1 MAAPT
6 TADYENYIEAVTGYV
21 ATDDDDV
28 LIKYI
33 AENETQHILN
43 DTAQDVMPEELVP
56 VLRDYVVGRFIQ
68 IRKAD
73 IIGSDG
79 LAVFKSLSEGDVSVT
94 FGGSTAEARLDELI
108 ATLTKERDLKC
119 FRKFRW

>member
-43 DTAQDVMPEELVP
+43 NTAQDVMPEELVP

-79 LAVFKSLSEGDVSVT
+79 LAVVKSLSEGDVSVI

>member
-6 TADYENYIEAVTGYV
+6 TADYENYIESVTGYV
-21 ATDDDDV
+21 ATDDDDI

-33 AENETQHILN
+33 AASETQHIMN
-43 DTAQDVMPEELVP
+43 ETAQDVMPEDLYN
-56 VLRDYVVGRFIQ
+56 VLRDFVVGRFIQ
-68 IRKAD
+68 IRKAA
-73 IIGSDG
+73 IIGDDN
-79 LAVFKSLSEGDVSVT
+79 LNVVKSLSEGDVSVT
-94 FGGSTAEARLDELI
+94 FGGSTAEARIDELI